1 MPFTTDISKQI
12 LDFYFGKK
20 NSNQLTSVSK
30 LYLALCDND
39 PEESGGTVSELS
51 GNGYERVFLSTKTSA
66 ELPNYLSE
74 AGVNPATAEET
85 KNDTALIE
93 RVGENYK
100 RGIYNKN
107 EIHFNKATAAWGTV
121 NGFAI
126 YNAETSGTLVYYAKL
141 DNPITVGVDEIAMF
155 DPGELIISF
164 ATKDADVESST

>member
-20 NSNQLTSVSK
+20 SSNQLTSMSE
-30 LYLALCDND
+30 LYLALCRND
-39 PEESGGTVSELS
+39 PEESDGTVSELS
-51 GNGYERVFLSTKTSA
+51 GNGYERVLLNSKVSTSW
-66 ELPNYLSE
+66 PNYLSA

-93 RVGENYK
+93 RVGENYI

-126 YNAETSGTLVYYAKL
+126 YNAEKLGTLVYYSKL

-164 ATKDADVESST
+164 AKKDANVESST